1 MYRSNN
7 LNFHSQAANIL
18 TTNSS
23 MKILVLHVFYLY
35 GKLKKKL
42 KISSIWSKL
51 NFQRDQIVIDIG
63 NSDTVL
69 EIAHTMQHFRGLA
82 QCHYSVND
90 IVINRV
96 SSKMILVLG
105 SIREDHWSISSLLL
119 ESSWKQK
126 SNRRINTRLLTRTSV
141 PVKMNNKVFLLKK

>member
-1 MYRSNN
+1 
-7 LNFHSQAANIL
+7 
-18 TTNSS
+18 

-35 GKLKKKL
+35 GKLKKNL

-105 SIREDHWSISSLLL
+105 SIREDHWSISSFQL
-119 ESSWKQK
+119 ETKIEPK
-126 SNRRINTRLLTRTSV
+126 N
-141 PVKMNNKVFLLKK
+141 